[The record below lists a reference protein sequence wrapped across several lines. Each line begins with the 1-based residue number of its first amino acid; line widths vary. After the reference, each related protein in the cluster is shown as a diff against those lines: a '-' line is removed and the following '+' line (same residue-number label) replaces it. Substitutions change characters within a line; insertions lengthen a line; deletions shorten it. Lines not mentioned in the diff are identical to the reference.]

1 MKMRGE
7 VRKVKGFNR
16 FPYKAVEH
24 IMLHVLDAGLSALF
38 NSSR

>member
-38 NSSR
+38 KSSR